1 MKERDNDPDETAGR
15 ALYRGQANAL
25 ATLQA
30 NMADR
35 KVKLKPAHPSPT
47 LPNPRGKHERA

>member
-1 MKERDNDPDETAGR
+1 MSERDNDPDETAGR
-15 ALYRGQANAL
+15 ALYRGRANAI

-35 KVKLKPAHPSPT
+35 KVRLTPAPPPT
-47 LPNPRGKHERA
+47 GSETEKE